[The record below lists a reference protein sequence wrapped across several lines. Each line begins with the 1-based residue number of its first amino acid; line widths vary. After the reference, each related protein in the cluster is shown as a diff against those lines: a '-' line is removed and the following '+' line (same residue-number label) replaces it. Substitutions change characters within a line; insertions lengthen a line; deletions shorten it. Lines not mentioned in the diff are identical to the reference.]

1 MGDRKISVLFE
12 PRDQGVGFARVQIC
26 TRSLQWTVSE
36 RHFEEIHGLSRVVL
50 VIPDKV
56 VTTFAVIQDLYPQR
70 SDNEGFLIG
79 LVLDLCKRYIDIA
92 TARPVEQPFHPDGN
106 GHVEYLFEFGAA
118 AAADSSDVAVG
129 NEHPLGFHATLC
141 ALRDELA
148 ALQPLAVP
156 NGQDDYFV
164 AADDL
169 VKFCDEIREAC
180 LVYLEFAH
188 PVLIRSRR
196 EGAADLGEDTV
207 EQRFAAIGN
216 LLNRRCAQIE
226 KDYRGMLGEI

>member
-12 PRDQGVGFARVQIC
+12 PRDQGVGFGRVQIC

-70 SDNEGFLIG
+70 SENEGFLIG
-79 LVLDLCKRYIDIA
+79 LVLDLCRRYIDIA
-92 TARPVEQPFHPDGN
+92 AARPVEQPFRPDAD
-106 GHVEYLFEFGAA
+106 GHVEYTFEFGV
-118 AAADSSDVAVG
+118 ADPSDLAVG
-129 NEHPLGFHATLC
+129 NEQSLGFHATLC

-156 NGQDDYFV
+156 NGEDDYFV

-196 EGAADLGEDTV
+196 EGAADLGEVTV
-207 EQRFAAIGN
+207 EQRFADIGN

-226 KDYRGMLGEI
+226 NDYRGMLGEVQRL